1 MSKNKLHPWMQ
12 AQELRQ
18 GSRTRVVHCA
28 VVSVSVRL
36 DEFAATKGKVVVV
49 VAVVVGA
56 ESKSTSLYAK

>member
-1 MSKNKLHPWMQ
+1 MQ